1 MHNVGLGDL
10 IERDYPMAKWCL
22 GIDLGGTFIKFVL
35 VDEKFRPT
43 PTMQLPTPPQGGAG
57 NVVAQMAAGL
67 GKILKKNRVRR
78 DDVLGIGVGS
88 PGPISISRGM
98 VMAMPNIPGM
108 DKCPLAGMVAEAAGL
123 PTVLE
128 NDANAAA
135 YGEYIAGAGKNVGD
149 MVMFTLGTGVG
160 GGVIIGGQIVHGVHD
175 AGAELGHL
183 IVQPE
188 GALCGCGQRG
198 CLEQYASATFMAKRT
213 EEALAAGDEP
223 SLLRAVLKRKGKLES
238 RDVNEA
244 RAKGDKFAARM
255 WDQCAYYLA
264 LACVSF
270 CRIFD
275 PDEIVLA
282 GGMSNA
288 GQDLLRPL
296 KKHFKA
302 QTWTLLPPLT
312 RISIARL
319 GNDAGAIG
327 AAGVA
332 WQRLGGK

>member
-1 MHNVGLGDL
+1 
-10 IERDYPMAKWCL
+10 MAKWCL

-35 VDEKFRPT
+35 VDERLRPT
-43 PTMQLPTPPQGGAG
+43 PTMQLPTPEQGGAV
-57 NVVAQMAAGL
+57 NVVARMAQGL
-67 GKILKKNRVRR
+67 RKILKKHRISRQ
-78 DDVLGIGVGS
+78 DLLGIGVGS
-88 PGPISISRGM
+88 PGPISISKGM

-108 DKCPLAGMVAEAAGL
+108 DRCPLAGMVAESAGL

-135 YGEYIAGAGKNVGD
+135 YGEFIAGAGKHVND

-160 GGVIIGGQIVHGVHD
+160 GGVIIGGQIVHGAHD
-175 AGAELGHL
+175 AGAELGHI

-223 SLLRAVLKRKGKLES
+223 SLLRAVLKRKGKLQS

-244 RAKGDKFAARM
+244 RAKGDKFAARQ
-255 WDQCAYYLA
+255 WDRCAYYLA
-264 LACVSF
+264 LACVSY

-275 PDEIVLA
+275 PEEIVLA

-288 GQDLLRPL
+288 GADLLRPL
-296 KKHFKA
+296 RKHFRA
-302 QTWTLLPPLT
+302 QNWTLLPPLT
-312 RISIARL
+312 KIAIARL